1 MQYRIHNAEVI
12 FRDDYGVDEFI
23 DVVEGNRKYVKCLY
37 VYNKIDTVCIE
48 DVSSRRVADA

>member
-1 MQYRIHNAEVI
+1 MI

-48 DVSSRRVADA
+48 DVSFPSVGDA